1 MNAKVRAMF
10 ILAAIMLLLCSGC
23 AKKTAKVE
31 LPFPNQPSAAYRN
44 EAGALM
50 AVCTLSALEMEHGG
64 EGKQDN
70 VSATLLLENK
80 SDTALM
86 RISCENDFVGAD
98 GEIIENAICYCDYH
112 KNPMQPGETREYHVS
127 RWIYDGER
135 VANIALAITKVV
147 TIEEEPP
154 LPEPKLGEPLF
165 SFYQR
170 EDIAAFADGFYA
182 EMPEKVVVFMDSW
195 NKAEVELTDPDDMTA
210 VFEAMKQINV
220 QKRSNVYVTDNY
232 NSIAFMMA
240 DGRELHLQFNRYNL
254 EYDGNVYEISG
265 DDGLWTLL
273 RGLIPE

>member
-1 MNAKVRAMF
+1 M
-10 ILAAIMLLLCSGC
+10 
-23 AKKTAKVE
+23 
-31 LPFPNQPSAAYRN
+31 
-44 EAGALM
+44 
-50 AVCTLSALEMEHGG
+50 
-64 EGKQDN
+64 D
-70 VSATLLLENK
+70 
-80 SDTALM
+80 
-86 RISCENDFVGAD
+86 
-98 GEIIENAICYCDYH
+98 
-112 KNPMQPGETREYHVS
+112 
-127 RWIYDGER
+127 YDGER